1 MDGQDK
7 VKNAMDNDS
16 EFNMASHEDYEKSF
30 KRIRVGEY
38 MIGKVVTLANEGV
51 YVDIGYKQEGFIPV
65 NQLTHK
71 KIEHPS
77 EVIKIGE
84 DIPVVVIKT
93 NDMEGELILS
103 KKRAE
108 LETAWRNVTKAFN
121 EGTTV
126 TGTVV
131 EHVKGGLLVDLGL
144 RGFVPASQVDTR
156 PVKDLSDF
164 VGEAL
169 RLKVI
174 ELDRNRR
181 KVVLSR
187 KKVLEEE
194 KVLMKDQ
201 TLDNLYEGQIVQ
213 GSIARITNFGA
224 FVNLGGV
231 DGLVHISELS
241 WKRIKN
247 PSEVVKVGME
257 VDVMVLKVDKKKER
271 ISLSLRQA
279 LPDPW
284 SVAAEEFS
292 QGQLVKGIITK
303 VAKKYIFVELMDGVE
318 GVIPIQEMGDKK
330 AAKPAANVKEE
341 QEIEVK
347 IVEIDADSR
356 RILLSMRTVEQEAD
370 KNDKA
375 AYSAPTASQGATIG
389 DILKAKMKESGTE
402 KKAHSPLE
410 QPTPD
415 NKTEVKRTVIK
426 EEIKVQAGQISTKPK
441 VEEKPSEIVKPV
453 TNGSKPQDNKEQ
465 APKAN
470 SQPKPAEAIAPD
482 ASAQRKPPAAIPGIK
497 PVSLGQQIQQTT
509 PTAAKPA
516 VKEEFSTKTTAA
528 LVGES
533 KEVWKEAIKPNDAPS
548 DKK

>member
-1 MDGQDK
+1 MDGQDN
-7 VKNAMDNDS
+7 VKNAMENDP

-38 MIGKVVTLANEGV
+38 LIGKVVKLANEGV
-51 YVDIGYKQEGFIPV
+51 YVDIGYKQEGFVPV

-77 EVIKIGE
+77 EVIQIGE
-84 DIPVVVIKT
+84 DVPVVVIKT

-121 EGTTV
+121 DGTTV

-303 VAKKYIFVELMDGVE
+303 IAKKYIFVELMDGVE
-318 GVIPIQEMGDKK
+318 GVIPIQEMSDKK
-330 AAKPAANVKEE
+330 APKPAANLKEE

-347 IVEIDADSR
+347 IAEIDADSR

-375 AYSAPTASQGATIG
+375 AYSAPVATQGATIG
-389 DILKAKMKESGTE
+389 DILKAKMKEIGTE

-410 QPTPD
+410 QVIPET
-415 NKTEVKRTVIK
+415 KQEVKRTVIK

-441 VEEKPSEIVKPV
+441 AEEKPAEIAKPV
-453 TNGSKPQDNKEQ
+453 TIESKPQVKQEE
-465 APKAN
+465 APKAAP
-470 SQPKPAEAIAPD
+470 QQKPAEAPAPE
-482 ASAQRKPPAAIPGIK
+482 AVAQRKPPAAIPGIK
-497 PVSLGQQIQQTT
+497 PVSLGQQIQKTT
-509 PTAAKPA
+509 PPAAKPA
-516 VKEEFSTKTTAA
+516 PKEEFSTKTTAA

-533 KEVWKEAIKPNDAPS
+533 KEVWKDSINPKDTPPA
-548 DKK
+548 KK

>member
-1 MDGQDK
+1 
-7 VKNAMDNDS
+7 
-16 EFNMASHEDYEKSF
+16 
-30 KRIRVGEY
+30 
-38 MIGKVVTLANEGV
+38 MIGKIVKLANEGV
-51 YVDIGYKQEGFIPV
+51 YVDIGYKQEGFIPI

-77 EVIKIGE
+77 EVIQIGDE
-84 DIPVVVIKT
+84 IPVVVIKT

-108 LETAWRNVTKAFN
+108 LETAWRNVTKSFN
-121 EGTTV
+121 DGTTV

-144 RGFVPASQVDTR
+144 RGFVPASQVDIR

-201 TLDNLYEGQIVQ
+201 TLDGLYEGQIVQ

-231 DGLVHISELS
+231 DGLVHISELA
-241 WKRIKN
+241 WKRIKS
-247 PSEVVKVGME
+247 PAEVVKVGQE

-284 SVAAEEFS
+284 SVAAEEFKL
-292 QGQLVKGIITK
+292 GQVVKGIVSKI
-303 VAKKYIFVELMDGVE
+303 AKKYIFVELMDGVE
-318 GVIPIQEMGDKK
+318 GVIPIYEMADKK
-330 AAKPAANVKEE
+330 MAKPSSLVKEE

-347 IVEIDADSR
+347 IAEIDADTR
-356 RILLSMRTVEQEAD
+356 RIVLSMRQAEQEAD

-375 AYSAPTASQGATIG
+375 AYSAPAASTGATIG
-389 DILKAKMKESGTE
+389 DILKAKMKESGE
-402 KKAHSPLE
+402 VKKAYSPLE
-410 QPTPD
+410 QPVSE
-415 NKTEVKRTVIK
+415 NKPEPKRTVIK
-426 EEIKVQAGQISTKPK
+426 EDIKVQAGQISTRPRA
-441 VEEKPSEIVKPV
+441 EEKTAEIKKPI
-453 TNGSKPQDNKEQ
+453 TTE
-465 APKAN
+465 PKAEG
-470 SQPKPAEAIAPD
+470 QKEEA
-482 ASAQRKPPAAIPGIK
+482 ASGIPQQKNNAGQTAQRMPPAAIPGIK
-497 PVSLGQQIQQTT
+497 PISLGQIQKNA
-509 PTAAKPA
+509 PAKPA
-516 VKEEFSTKTTAA
+516 VKEEFNTKTTASLLGA
-528 LVGES
+528 AT
-533 KEVWKEAIKPNDAPS
+533 EVWKDCLDEDDNSNQKTNPENNR
-548 DKK
+548 K